1 MSQVTGLG
9 YDSARVARFRL
20 HRNRRMDPMHD
31 PDTVG
36 AAVFLALVLIVPVWR
51 IVRRTGRH
59 PALSLLIFFP
69 GIGIILIAFIL
80 AFGRWPAL
88 EGNANRVEK

>member
-1 MSQVTGLG
+1 MQ
-9 YDSARVARFRL
+9 DQDA
-20 HRNRRMDPMHD
+20 
-31 PDTVG
+31 VG

-69 GIGIILIAFIL
+69 GIGIVLVAFIL

-88 EGNANRVEK
+88 DSRASGAGK

>member
-1 MSQVTGLG
+1 MPEQDAL
-9 YDSARVARFRL
+9 
-20 HRNRRMDPMHD
+20 
-31 PDTVG
+31 G

-59 PALSLLIFFP
+59 PAMALLIFFP
-69 GIGIILIAFIL
+69 GVGLILVAFIL

-88 EGNANRVEK
+88 EGRASSAEK

>member
-1 MSQVTGLG
+1 MQ
-9 YDSARVARFRL
+9 D
-20 HRNRRMDPMHD
+20 HD
-31 PDTVG
+31 AVG
-36 AAVFLALVLIVPVWR
+36 AAVFLAMVLIVPVWR

-69 GIGIILIAFIL
+69 GIGIILVAFIL

-88 EGNANRVEK
+88 ESKAGSAAE

>member
-1 MSQVTGLG
+1 
-9 YDSARVARFRL
+9 
-20 HRNRRMDPMHD
+20 MDPMQD
-31 PDTVG
+31 PDAVG

-59 PALSLLIFFP
+59 PALALLIFFP
-69 GIGIILIAFIL
+69 GVGIILVAFIL

-88 EGNANRVEK
+88 ESRASVAEK

>member
-1 MSQVTGLG
+1 MQDQDAL
-9 YDSARVARFRL
+9 
-20 HRNRRMDPMHD
+20 
-31 PDTVG
+31 G
-36 AAVFLALVLIVPVWR
+36 AAVFLAIVLIVPVWR

-69 GIGIILIAFIL
+69 GIGIILVAFLL

-88 EGNANRVEK
+88 EAKTTGAEK

>member
-1 MSQVTGLG
+1 MEDGPVQ
-9 YDSARVARFRL
+9 DQDA
-20 HRNRRMDPMHD
+20 
-31 PDTVG
+31 VG
-36 AAVFLALVLIVPVWR
+36 AAVFLALVLIVPIWR

-69 GIGIILIAFIL
+69 GIGLILVAFIL

-88 EGNANRVEK
+88 ENGASDAAK